1 MFVVVSLLFGPVGV
15 VTGFLGTT
23 IFLLDLA
30 EIGVHFATVVFLI
43 AASLRLYQ
51 DLAGTQVA
59 ERVDSPE
66 IAAMQATGGLSE
78 AAL

>member
-1 MFVVVSLLFGPVGV
+1 
-15 VTGFLGTT
+15 
-23 IFLLDLA
+23 
-30 EIGVHFATVVFLI
+30 LI

-59 ERVDSPE
+59 ERVDSRE